1 MIDLKGHIKLTDFG
15 LCTGFRWTHDSKYYQ
30 RNNEHSRQ
38 DSMEAW
44 SKNDLES
51 IPPPLERRKVRQKHR
66 AKAHSIVGTPNYIAP
81 EVLLRSGYTQLCDW
95 WSVGVILYEML
106 VGQPPFLA
114 STAEDTQY
122 KVINWRHTLKI
133 PKQANL
139 TPHASDL
146 ILKLCQ
152 GEDKRLGKK
161 VNEIKEHPFFNEI
174 DWKTEFRKQT
184 APYVPKI
191 KYDTDT
197 SNFDPVEERS
207 HDSDDLHSFDELIDS
222 SGKPFH
228 HGFFEFTFRRFFV
241 DDQHDNKAAAS
252 SDSNND
258 NQTGGIY
265 V

>member
-1 MIDLKGHIKLTDFG
+1 M
-15 LCTGFRWTHDSKYYQ
+15 
-30 RNNEHSRQ
+30 
-38 DSMEAW
+38 
-44 SKNDLES
+44 
-51 IPPPLERRKVRQKHR
+51 
-66 AKAHSIVGTPNYIAP
+66 
-81 EVLLRSGYTQLCDW
+81 RSGYTQLCDW

-114 STAEDTQY
+114 SSAEDTQL

-139 TPHASDL
+139 TPASSDL

-152 GEDKRLGKK
+152 GEDKRIGKD
-161 VNEIKEHPFFNEI
+161 VMEIKSHPFFDKI
-174 DWKTEFRKQT
+174 DWSTDMRKQE

-191 KYDTDT
+191 KHAYDT
-197 SNFDPVEERS
+197 SNFDPVEERL
-207 HDSDDLHSFDELIDS
+207 HDPDDSYLLDELVDS

-241 DDQHDNKAAAS
+241 DDIDNKVS
-252 SDSNND
+252 LD
-258 NQTGGIY
+258 NAKDGQSGAIY